1 MDAISPI
8 AGISAFTPELCLL
21 GGTLILLLYGL
32 FVSAKLNIRFVVLT
46 AIALFGTLVLQMG
59 SSAETVYAFKGM
71 LINDG
76 FTRFA
81 KLLTLLA
88 ALMVLLISSQWLTDK
103 EGKPFEY
110 VVLLCFSTL
119 GLLLLISAQDF
130 LTLYMALELAS
141 LPMYVLASFN
151 RDSSKST
158 EAGLKYFVLGA
169 LSSCLL
175 LFGISLVY
183 GFGGSTGFDDLTQL
197 FASFGEGDAEISKAL
212 VVGMVFVVVGMCFKI
227 SAVPFHMWTPDVY
240 EGAPTPVVSF
250 FAVVPKVAVMA
261 LFVRVLMQLFG
272 ALADDWQQLLV
283 FSSLASMLVGALGAL
298 LQNNIKRLLAYSSI
312 GHVGFMLMGLA
323 TNTAIGAQSVLIY
336 LTLYVFMSVG
346 AFGCLLIMRR
356 DGHPME
362 TMADLSGLSKL
373 KPRSAFLMA
382 VFMFSMAGIPP
393 MAGFFGKMYVVL
405 AAMNHGLIAL
415 AIAGLLISVISCYYY
430 LRVVKVMYFDQTPG
444 DVDIIKAPLL
454 RFTVSV
460 CAIIT
465 LAYIAVPA
473 LLVDYAKAAA
483 NALFR

>member
-1 MDAISPI
+1 MDVVAPLS
-8 AGISAFTPELCLL
+8 GMFAFMPELFLL
-21 GGTLILLLYGL
+21 GGSIFLLLFGLYG
-32 FVSAKLNIRFVVLT
+32 FPKTTIPFVVT
-46 AIALFGTLVLQMG
+46 AAIVLLGTLFLQYHYDG
-59 SSAETVYAFKGM
+59 TPVFAFQGM
-71 LINDG
+71 VMNDG

-88 ALMVLLISSQWLTDK
+88 ALMVLLISSHWLTDK

-110 VVLLCFSTL
+110 SVLLCFSTL

-151 RDSSKST
+151 RDSTKST

-175 LFGISLVY
+175 LFGISLIY
-183 GFGGSTGFDDLTQL
+183 GFGGSTGFDTLIQL
-197 FASFGEGDAEISKAL
+197 FASFGERDGAISKAL
-212 VVGMVFVVVGMCFKI
+212 IVGMVFVVVGMCFKL

-240 EGAPTPVVSF
+240 EGAPTPVVAF

-272 ALADDWQQLLV
+272 ALADEWQQLLV
-283 FSSLASMLVGALGAL
+283 FASLASMLVGALGAL

-312 GHVGFMLMGLA
+312 GHVGFILMGLA
-323 TNTAIGAQSVLIY
+323 TNTVIGVQSVLIY
-336 LTLYVFMSVG
+336 LTLYIFMSVG

-405 AAMNHGLIAL
+405 AAMTHGMMSL
-415 AIAGLLISVISCYYY
+415 AIAGLLISVVSCYYY

-465 LAYIAVPA
+465 LAYIALPA
-473 LLVDYAKAAA
+473 LLIDYAKAAA
-483 NALFR
+483 DALFR